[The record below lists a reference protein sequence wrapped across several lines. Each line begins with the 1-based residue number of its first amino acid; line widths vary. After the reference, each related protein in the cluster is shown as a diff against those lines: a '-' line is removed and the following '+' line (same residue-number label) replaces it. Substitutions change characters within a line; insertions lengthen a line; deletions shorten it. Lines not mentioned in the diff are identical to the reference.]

1 MLSRKSYTKT
11 DSPGFFQF
19 DKNVTDTSKCP
30 DTWLPRISTLQLLI
44 SCLVAS
50 QITYV
55 SSVPVLQYQN
65 KAYLMSKRAQHN
77 SNLYSLKTDSCWR
90 REQSI
95 TQNLCSFLSLFSTWH
110 SVFSIGLT
118 IFVAT
123 LATPFLTTLMLRT
136 RLLPR
141 KSLLKI
147 FFFHKML
154 KTVLTQ
160 DFVFHRWIAPIN
172 CADPL
177 EIIPCHEHIGVIET
191 NFSKHISTSIVRQFN
206 ATFNTWLYEKIISR

>member
-1 MLSRKSYTKT
+1 MLALCQCSNIKTK
-11 DSPGFFQF
+11 P
-19 DKNVTDTSKCP
+19 
-30 DTWLPRISTLQLLI
+30 I
-44 SCLVAS
+44 SC
-50 QITYV
+50 
-55 SSVPVLQYQN
+55 P
-65 KAYLMSKRAQHN
+65 RAQHN

-147 FFFHKML
+147 FFFS
-154 KTVLTQ
+154 Q
-160 DFVFHRWIAPIN
+160 DVKN
-172 CADPL
+172 
-177 EIIPCHEHIGVIET
+177 G
-191 NFSKHISTSIVRQFN
+191 
-206 ATFNTWLYEKIISR
+206 FNTRFCISQVNCTYQLCRSFGNYSLPRTHWSNWNKLLQTYQYKHCQTVQCNLQYVIIWKNN